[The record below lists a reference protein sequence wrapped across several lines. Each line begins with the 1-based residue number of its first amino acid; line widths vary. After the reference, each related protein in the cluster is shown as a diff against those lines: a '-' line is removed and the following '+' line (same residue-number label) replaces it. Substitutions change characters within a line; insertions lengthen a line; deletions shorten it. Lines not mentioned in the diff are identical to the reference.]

1 MKLFAGGI
9 STAVLIGVVIIALQ
23 GFNTR
28 PHEAIAAT
36 PTAAVVVSE
45 KKVEVN
51 PSTSLSKEENSIE
64 LPPTG
69 VLKGI
74 KPASTSVDADDV
86 KKTFEADKVKQ
97 VMNAA
102 LAQVNAEPEVNIGDE
117 FTDEELKEYKVV
129 VDKYNDKIY
138 NAGTA
143 TLNESDI
150 QNYLSE
156 FQAWCSKFKRTKAV
170 NVTLLDK
177 PISMQPPKLK
187 EQYLT
192 YEPYTAITSEGTP
205 HYKLRK
211 LATSTEDGY
220 RVYNG
225 FILVALA
232 SYYGTDIGTTYNI
245 YFDDGKVMKAILGD
259 NKSDL
264 HTDPSHKYRDAS
276 DKYDGSSGNIVEII
290 FDTSVYRNLGD
301 KEKMNQVNKKIN
313 SDYPGKVIKIE
324 KIGVAKAFE

>member
-1 MKLFAGGI
+1 LKLFAGGI
-9 STAVLIGVVIIALQ
+9 STVLLIGVVLVALS
-23 GFNTR
+23 GLNTK
-28 PHEAIAAT
+28 PSEVLAAPPSEA
-36 PTAAVVVSE
+36 TASG
-45 KKVEVN
+45 KKVITN
-51 PSTSLSKEENSIE
+51 LSATLSKEESSIS

-69 VLKGI
+69 VLQGI
-74 KPASTSVDADDV
+74 KPASTSVTADDV
-86 KKTFEADKVKQ
+86 KKTFKGSNVKDM
-97 VMNAA
+97 MNAT
-102 LAQVNAEPEVNIGDE
+102 LARVNAEPEVNIGDE
-117 FTDEELKEYKVV
+117 FTDEELKEYKTVV
-129 VDKYNDKIY
+129 SEYSDRIY
-138 NAGTA
+138 KAGTE

-150 QNYLSE
+150 KNYLSE

-170 NVTLLDK
+170 GVVLLDN
-177 PISMQPPKLK
+177 PVTMQPPRLK

-205 HYKLRK
+205 HYKLRN
-211 LATSTEDGY
+211 LATSTEEGY

-225 FILVALA
+225 FVLVALA

-264 HTDPSHKYRDAS
+264 HTDTSHKYRDAS

-290 FDTSVYRNLGD
+290 FDTSLYNNSED
-301 KEKMNQVNKKIN
+301 KEKINQINKKIN

-324 KIGVAKAFE
+324 KTGVAKEFK